1 MFSLCLHG
9 KQSNC
14 FPGKHE
20 LYMYSNP
27 VFLEYR
33 DHPQQW
39 EGVSQIHEKKIASV
53 GLFST
58 FRHPL
63 DELYLHYDILGG
75 THVHR

>member
-33 DHPQQW
+33 DYPQQC
-39 EGVSQIHEKKIASV
+39 EPLVSQV
-53 GLFST
+53 F
-58 FRHPL
+58 
-63 DELYLHYDILGG
+63 
-75 THVHR
+75 

>member
-1 MFSLCLHG
+1 MFSLCFPG

-33 DHPQQW
+33 DHPQQC
-39 EGVSQIHEKKIASV
+39 GVLLHIIICGHLIEIH
-53 GLFST
+53 L
-58 FRHPL
+58 
-63 DELYLHYDILGG
+63 
-75 THVHR
+75 